1 MVKAV
6 TSFGRSGLSDWLVQ
20 RVSGVVIAAYFFFI
34 VGWLAC
40 NSGVDYATWSA
51 LHQTTYMKIVNT
63 IVLLSVVAH
72 AWIGIWA
79 VLTDYVTT
87 RLLGDKGTVIRL
99 LLQILAIG
107 VLVVYTLWGLAIVW
121 GV

>member
-1 MVKAV
+1 
-6 TSFGRSGLSDWLVQ
+6 
-20 RVSGVVIAAYFFFI
+20 
-34 VGWLAC
+34 
-40 NSGVDYATWSA
+40 
-51 LHQTTYMKIVNT
+51 MKIVNT